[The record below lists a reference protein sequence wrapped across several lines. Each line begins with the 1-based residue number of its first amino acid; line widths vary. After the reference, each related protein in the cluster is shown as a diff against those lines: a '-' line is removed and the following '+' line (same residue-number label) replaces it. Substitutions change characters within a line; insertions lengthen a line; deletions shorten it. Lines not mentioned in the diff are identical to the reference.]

1 MLAKYIISG
10 IAGVVVLVGAGMVFY
25 PEKTSQAKQRVEA
38 VGGVAVDKVISVLEE
53 RVGKTD
59 VAYEH
64 YKRALAAKRESLV
77 RLKTLKADCERNM
90 NVQKSKAEQLQAA
103 GEDAGEALSR
113 VRMYEERLASVS
125 QSVEKAEADYVAFS
139 RELKKKKLELDEL
152 KAKLAGLHA
161 ELALMNG
168 GDAAYALQRAR
179 QLEEE
184 VKSACN
190 RMEAEMAVLQ
200 LDESLN

>member
-1 MLAKYIISG
+1 MIIKYLISG

-64 YKRALAAKRESLV
+64 YKRALAVKRESLV
-77 RLKTLKADCERNM
+77 KLKTLKADCERNM
-90 NVQKSKAEQLQAA
+90 NEQKSKAEQLQAA

-161 ELALMNG
+161 ELSLMNG